1 VPPPPLVVNQSGSRA
16 EAKPA
21 SSLLLMS
28 LRTFALVVSTWHG
41 WADSPGQ
48 FGVILG
54 ITGAFAAFAYLLRG
68 VSRSGAIAGAVV
80 CFALF
85 AGAGPGGFAALLSL
99 FVVTWLATRF
109 GLASK
114 QVRGT
119 AERGDG
125 RSASQVFANIGVA
138 AICAL
143 LYAVYRHPQFLLAL
157 SAALAEPAADTVSS
171 ECGQAFSEKAILIT
185 TFEEVQ
191 GGTNGGITLAGT
203 LSGLIAAVLI
213 SLVGVR
219 FELLAARQWWI
230 PTVAGLVGMIADS
243 YLGALVERRGWLG
256 NDSVNFLGT
265 LVAAFVAVSLGRL

>member
-1 VPPPPLVVNQSGSRA
+1 MSLKTFGLVV
-16 EAKPA
+16 
-21 SSLLLMS
+21 
-28 LRTFALVVSTWHG
+28 TTWHG
-41 WADSPGQ
+41 WAESPGQ

-54 ITGAFAAFAYLLRG
+54 ITATFAAFAYLLRG

-80 CFALF
+80 CFALV

-114 QVRGT
+114 QIRGT

-143 LYAVYRHPQFLLAL
+143 LYAVHRHPQLLLAL

-191 GGTNGGITLAGT
+191 AGTNGGITLAGT
-203 LSGLIAAVLI
+203 LSGVIAAVLI

-219 FELLAARQWWI
+219 FELLAAGQWWI
-230 PTVAGLVGMIADS
+230 PTAAGVVGMVADS